1 MASTARKI
9 EPARRETPRLTLVR
23 GGALTASRRADR
35 IAVSSANERAYR
47 SLFRAIVALTLL
59 AVVVGMGPVL
69 LGVEA
74 TRLSQRSSIIK
85 QDIFDESNTT
95 QQLVMQR
102 YQLVAAGHIE
112 QVATEQLGMVPVG
125 GDITTVDIGSAR
137 ETADAAVGAG
147 ALGETAATTAG
158 SSWLAKLT
166 SGDTFGAVARLAS
179 GEAQALLVGDIG
191 LSAAR

>member
-1 MASTARKI
+1 MSH
-9 EPARRETPRLTLVR
+9 
-23 GGALTASRRADR
+23 
-35 IAVSSANERAYR
+35 ANERAYR
-47 SLFRAIVALTLL
+47 SLFRATVAITLL

-125 GDITTVDIGSAR
+125 GDVTTVDIGHSTA
-137 ETADAAVGAG
+137 TADATAGAG
-147 ALGETAATTAG
+147 TTGAAKASSG
-158 SSWLAKLT
+158 ASWLAKLT
-166 SGDTFGAVARLAS
+166 SGDTLGAVARLAS